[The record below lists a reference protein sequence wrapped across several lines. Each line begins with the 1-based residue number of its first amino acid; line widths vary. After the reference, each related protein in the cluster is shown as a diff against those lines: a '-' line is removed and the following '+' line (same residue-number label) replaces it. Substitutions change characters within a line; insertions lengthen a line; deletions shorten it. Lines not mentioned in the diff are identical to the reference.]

1 LVAAIYG
8 FLGPAL
14 ESVRRNLVEQHRQHK
29 ATEEA
34 KRLRKEAS
42 RIEEILNRDFNAF
55 RHRLQKMKAAAA
67 KAGIDAG
74 DAVTLAP
81 AEIDGEDNFL
91 FGGDV
96 PARVTSEHGEE
107 GIPNPTDDPRPLP
120 PRPQPRRL
128 NPIVEPDE
136 NGPEH
141 GHHSSPSSESKPT
154 RRGGFNV
161 EFANHGESEARAEY
175 KRDSRTIFINLDHP
189 QIAASLKGRSIEDA
203 VFRRLAYEVAF
214 CEYSMAVAQEL
225 DRHGDFLDPLDA
237 IVFVR
242 ERIHAIARSAAALYE
257 DD

>member
-91 FGGDV
+91 YL
-96 PARVTSEHGEE
+96 PASLLSTAKKGS
-107 GIPNPTDDPRPLP
+107 
-120 PRPQPRRL
+120 
-128 NPIVEPDE
+128 
-136 NGPEH
+136 
-141 GHHSSPSSESKPT
+141 PT
-154 RRGGFNV
+154 RPTT
-161 EFANHGESEARAEY
+161 
-175 KRDSRTIFINLDHP
+175 RDRYP
-189 QIAASLKGRSIEDA
+189 
-203 VFRRLAYEVAF
+203 
-214 CEYSMAVAQEL
+214 
-225 DRHGDFLDPLDA
+225 P
-237 IVFVR
+237 
-242 ERIHAIARSAAALYE
+242 ALSHE
-257 DD
+257 G